1 MGAVTPPPLS
11 DLQDDE
17 GAGSHLGHAPP
28 PDLRDGGAVPGSL
41 GRVHYLLLQRLGS
54 LPVPPQRSGHH
65 RGRDVGDGGQGQL
78 RHDHHLP
85 QLHAAP
91 LPEVSSKSAGNR
103 HPKHYTWIGQPGF
116 HEPSLGRGKVRGS
129 QGTEGEKM
137 DCGRKEEMLA
147 ECYDRS
153 TRNFATAVAPRTDGR
168 PNFME
173 RKACHFFTEM
183 FQTCSEN
190 MIRTSCYSS
199 EDMDTMVDENLH
211 AELERWTGFLT
222 GWDS

>member
-1 MGAVTPPPLS
+1 
-11 DLQDDE
+11 
-17 GAGSHLGHAPP
+17 
-28 PDLRDGGAVPGSL
+28 
-41 GRVHYLLLQRLGS
+41 
-54 LPVPPQRSGHH
+54 
-65 RGRDVGDGGQGQL
+65 
-78 RHDHHLP
+78 
-85 QLHAAP
+85 
-91 LPEVSSKSAGNR
+91 
-103 HPKHYTWIGQPGF
+103 
-116 HEPSLGRGKVRGS
+116 
-129 QGTEGEKM
+129 
-137 DCGRKEEMLA
+137 MLA

-222 GWDS
+222 GWDSARCPIVSSTYSRWSDQGFTPALSNWRYGSMSMSGGSCVSVSVILAFLTVTLVAGVLGGGRREL